1 MNKIYC
7 ILLVIFAAFNSSAQK
22 QSYDLATYV
31 APAGFTKQAGEKSVQ
46 YTLEDKDKGAY
57 CIITLFKTLPGT
69 GQSKPDFDAA
79 WESLVKETLTLSAEP
94 VMQDSASEN
103 GWVAQSGYSTFES
116 EGNKGIVVLVTMSGF
131 QKLVPVLILTNS
143 NEYETVI
150 SSFLESIDLAKP
162 VAENVNPDTPKKEVP
177 VHTTTGPV
185 KSGFAFT
192 RTEFDDGWVSTVQED
207 WVEAR
212 KGEVKILLHYPNG
225 NIKPANTDVDVM
237 CAAAW
242 NVLVAPRY
250 SNIQNYKTTPGVLDY
265 ERPYYA
271 EAGLTDNATGQTVF
285 VALFRKGNTSWME
298 FVCPDR
304 NTFIQQFG
312 LDVST
317 ITYNAET
324 NIWDKLVRMNNYNKF
339 AIAASDFKGKWSD
352 RFNSNTYY
360 TNIYTGMSAGMS
372 TYSSSQSFEFG
383 AGQSYKWHLVMANSY
398 GGSTN
403 FAQGKGAGKF
413 TVLNNW
419 QIRFS
424 EMEGKPKTFDAYFT
438 ATKGGRVL
446 WMNDAQ
452 YPGSGIYTGFS
463 KAD

>member
-1 MNKIYC
+1 MKKIYC
-7 ILLVIFAAFNSSAQK
+7 ILLVLLAALNSSAQK

-31 APAGFTKQAGEKSVQ
+31 APAGFTMQAGEKSLQ
-46 YTLEDKDKGAY
+46 YSLEDKAKGSY
-57 CIITLFKTLPGT
+57 CLITLFKGLPST

-79 WESLVKETLTLSAEP
+79 WESLVKETLTISAEP

-116 EGNKGIVVLVTMSGF
+116 EGNKGIVILVTMSGF
-131 QKLVPVLILTNS
+131 QKLVPVLILTNTD
-143 NEYETVI
+143 EYQPAI

-162 VAENVNPDTPKKEVP
+162 VAEKVNPGKPEKEVP
-177 VHTTTGPV
+177 VHPNTSPV

-207 WVEAR
+207 WVEVR
-212 KGEVKILLHYPNG
+212 KGDVKILLHYPNPE
-225 NIKPANTDVDVM
+225 IKPANTDVNVM

-250 SNIQNYKTTPGVLDY
+250 SNIQNYKLTPGMLDY

-271 EAGLTDNATGQTVF
+271 EANLTDNATGQQVF
-285 VALFRKGNTSWME
+285 VALFRKGNTSWIE

-312 LDVST
+312 LDVSA
-317 ITYNAET
+317 IDYYADS
-324 NIWDKLVRMNNYNKF
+324 NIWAKLVRMNNYNKF
-339 AIAASDFKGKWSD
+339 AVAATDFKGKWSD
-352 RFNSNTYY
+352 RFASNTYY

-372 TYSSSQSFEFG
+372 TYTSSQSFEFG

-398 GGSTN
+398 GGNMQYS
-403 FAQGKGAGKF
+403 QGKGAGKF

-419 QIRFS
+419 QVRFS
-424 EMEGKPKTFDAYFT
+424 EMEGKPKTYDAYFT
-438 ATKGGRVL
+438 AIKGGRVL

-452 YPGSGIYTGFS
+452 NPGSGIFTGFS